1 MASYSS
7 WGRYPATQQQGS
19 RPRFDDELP
28 GALQALPAD
37 SLVFGNGR
45 SYGDS
50 VIAPSAQVL
59 DLRQL
64 DRVLHFDRHS
74 GRLQCEAGL
83 LLSDLIR
90 LALPCGWFP
99 AVTPGT
105 RFVTVGG
112 AVANDVHGKNH
123 HGAGSFGD
131 QVLGLELLRSD
142 GSRRRCSREQH
153 SDWFAATIG
162 GLGLTGVITRVELQ
176 LRPVAGPW
184 LHTESIK
191 FGDLGEFFEL
201 SAQSNDWEYTVAWI
215 DCLAKGRSLGR
226 GHFLRAN
233 HAGALAEG
241 KTPSARQWAVPFT
254 PPLPAV
260 NRLTLPAFNALY
272 YHRQRQRCRTA
283 LQHYQPYFYP
293 LDSILDWNRLYG
305 PRGFQQYQCVLPPE
319 SAEEGVKALLGAIA
333 RSAEGSFLAVLK
345 QFGDRRAPGWLSFAR
360 PGTTLAL
367 DFAQRGPVTQTLFA
381 ELDAIVEA
389 AAGALYPAKD
399 AHMGSALFRK
409 AYPRWEELEA
419 RRDPQLNSAF
429 WRRTAL
435 ASHRT

>member
-1 MASYSS
+1 MDSYPS
-7 WGRYPATQQQGS
+7 WGRYPSTPQQGL

-28 GALQALPAD
+28 ALLQSLPPG
-37 SLVFGNGR
+37 SLAFGNGR

-50 VIAPSAQVL
+50 ILAASGRVL
-59 DLRQL
+59 DMRQL
-64 DRVLHFDRHS
+64 DRVLAFDRQS
-74 GRLQCEAGL
+74 GRLHCEAGL

-90 LALPCGWFP
+90 LTLPCGWFP

-131 QVLGLELLRSD
+131 HVIGLELLRSD
-142 GSRRRCSREQH
+142 GSRRHCSREHH
-153 SDWFAATIG
+153 SDWFGATLG

-184 LHTESIK
+184 LHTESIR
-191 FGDLGEFFEL
+191 FADLSGFFEL
-201 SAQSNDWEYTVAWI
+201 SAQSADWEYTVAWI
-215 DCLAKGRSLGR
+215 DCLAKGRALGR

-233 HAGALAEG
+233 HAGPLVQGRA
-241 KTPSARQWAVPFT
+241 PSSRRLNMPFT
-254 PPLPAV
+254 PPIPAV
-260 NRLTLPAFNALY
+260 NRLTLPAFNSLY
-272 YHRQRQRCRTA
+272 YHRQRQHCRSA
-283 LQHYQPYFYP
+283 LQHYEPYFYP
-293 LDSILDWNRLYG
+293 LDSVLNWNRLYG
-305 PRGFQQYQCVLPPE
+305 PRGFQQYQCVLPP
-319 SAEEGVKALLGAIA
+319 AAAQEGVKALLGTIA
-333 RSAEGSFLAVLK
+333 RSGEGSFLAVLK
-345 QFGDRRAPGWLSFAR
+345 QFGERQAPGWLSVAR

-367 DFAQRGPVTQTLFA
+367 DFAQRGVVTQTLFA
-381 ELDAIVEA
+381 ELDAIVA
-389 AAGALYPAKD
+389 AAGGALYPAKD
-399 AHMGSALFRK
+399 AHMGPALFRQ

-435 ASHRT
+435 APSRT